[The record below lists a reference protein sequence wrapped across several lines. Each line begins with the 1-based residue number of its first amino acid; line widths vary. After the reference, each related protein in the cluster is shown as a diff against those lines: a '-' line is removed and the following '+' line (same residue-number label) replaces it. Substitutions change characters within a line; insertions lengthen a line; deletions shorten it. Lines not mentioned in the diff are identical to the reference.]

1 LENGTVRKRMKT
13 ITTLLVLAVGAL
25 VALSLTMLASATMLD
40 SKPDE
45 SLFTQAGAC
54 LAGVVAMVVMSA
66 VDYRRWMRGMWLVYG
81 GAMALLI
88 LVLLIGHEAKGAR
101 RWLWGTQPAEIG
113 KFALIL
119 ALAWYGSRYASR
131 MQEFGRGICGSVGLV
146 APLIGLVLL
155 EPDRG
160 TGALMVGLTLMLLLL
175 AGARWLYIVAPAIL
189 GGAAIA
195 AMVVVSPMARDRID
209 AWIHP
214 EAHRDGASHQVL
226 KGLYAFAQG
235 GIEGRGLGRGTLKYN
250 VPEVHTDFIL
260 PAVGEELGLTFTL
273 AIVVAYLTILICGLM
288 VAMRA
293 PDQFGLL
300 LAAGITLLIV
310 AQAMIN
316 IGVVTA
322 VFPNK
327 GMPLPF
333 VSRGGSNLAVLMTM
347 VGVLVSVARAD
358 RSESNDSSP
367 TPERKGVGGRRN
379 PFSSDTDFVGAA

>member
-1 LENGTVRKRMKT
+1 MKT

-45 SLFTQAGAC
+45 SLITQAVAC
-54 LAGVVAMVVMSA
+54 VAGVVAMVVMSA

-119 ALAWYGSRYASR
+119 ALAWYGSRYAGR

-175 AGARWLYIVAPAIL
+175 AGARSLYIVAPAIL

-358 RSESNDSSP
+358 RSEPNDPSP
-367 TPERKGVGGRRN
+367 TSVPRGRGGRRN

>member
-1 LENGTVRKRMKT
+1 MKT

-119 ALAWYGSRYASR
+119 ALAWYGSRYANR
-131 MQEFGRGICGSVGLV
+131 MQDFGRGICGSVGLV

-160 TGALMVGLTLMLLLL
+160 TGALMVGLTLLLLLL
-175 AGARWLYIVAPAIL
+175 AGARSLYIVAPAIL

-358 RSESNDSSP
+358 RSEPIDSSP
-367 TPERKGVGGRRN
+367 TPARKGRGGRRN

>member
-1 LENGTVRKRMKT
+1 MKT

-81 GAMALLI
+81 GAMTLLI

-119 ALAWYGSRYASR
+119 ALAWYGSRYASQ
-131 MQEFGRGICGSVGLV
+131 MKDFGRGICGSVGLV

-160 TGALMVGLTLMLLLL
+160 TGALMVALTLMLLLL
-175 AGARWLYIVAPAIL
+175 AGARWLYIVAPALL

-195 AMVVVSPMARDRID
+195 AMVIVSPMARDRID

-347 VGVLVSVARAD
+347 VGVLVSVARAE
-358 RSESNDSSP
+358 RSEPNDSSP
-367 TPERKGVGGRRN
+367 TPERRSRGGRRN

>member
-1 LENGTVRKRMKT
+1 MKT

-40 SKPDE
+40 SQPDE
-45 SLFTQAGAC
+45 SLFTQALAC
-54 LAGVVAMVVMSA
+54 VAGMGAMVVMSA
-66 VDYRRWMRGMWLVYG
+66 VDYRRWLRGVWLVYG
-81 GAMALLI
+81 GALLLLI

-113 KFALIL
+113 KFALTV
-119 ALAWYGSRYASR
+119 ALAWYGSRHAGR
-131 MQEFGRGICGSVGLV
+131 MQEFGRGICGSVGLA

-160 TGALMVGLTLMLLLL
+160 TGALMVALTLMLLLL
-175 AGARWLYIVAPAIL
+175 AGARWLYIAAPAIV

-209 AWIHP
+209 AWVNP
-214 EAHRDGASHQVL
+214 QAHRDGASHQVL

-273 AIVVAYLTILICGLM
+273 AIVAAYLTILVCGLM

-293 PDQFGLL
+293 PDPFGLL
-300 LAAGITLLIV
+300 LAAGITLLIC

-358 RSESNDSSP
+358 CSETDDTGA
-367 TPERKGVGGRRN
+367 TPMRGAGGGRRN
-379 PFSSDTDFVGAA
+379 PFASDTDFAGAA

>member
-1 LENGTVRKRMKT
+1 
-13 ITTLLVLAVGAL
+13 
-25 VALSLTMLASATMLD
+25 
-40 SKPDE
+40 
-45 SLFTQAGAC
+45 
-54 LAGVVAMVVMSA
+54 
-66 VDYRRWMRGMWLVYG
+66 
-81 GAMALLI
+81 
-88 LVLLIGHEAKGAR
+88 
-101 RWLWGTQPAEIG
+101 
-113 KFALIL
+113 
-119 ALAWYGSRYASR
+119 
-131 MQEFGRGICGSVGLV
+131 
-146 APLIGLVLL
+146 
-155 EPDRG
+155 
-160 TGALMVGLTLMLLLL
+160 
-175 AGARWLYIVAPAIL
+175 
-189 GGAAIA
+189 
-195 AMVVVSPMARDRID
+195 
-209 AWIHP
+209 
-214 EAHRDGASHQVL
+214 VL

-347 VGVLVSVARAD
+347 VGVLVSVARAE
-358 RSESNDSSP
+358 RSEPNDAGP
-367 TPERKGVGGRRN
+367 TPERKGRGGRRN